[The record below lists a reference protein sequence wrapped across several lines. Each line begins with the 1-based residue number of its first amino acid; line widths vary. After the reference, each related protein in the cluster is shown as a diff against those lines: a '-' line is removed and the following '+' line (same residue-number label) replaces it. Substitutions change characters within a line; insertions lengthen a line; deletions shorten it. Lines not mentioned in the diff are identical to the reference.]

1 MKKNVSV
8 ILSSIIA
15 VSASAAIESAPD
27 TTRVLDEEQGGGIG
41 RALLLRSLAAMR
53 AEGYEDDLIFG
64 ITAASATMGPIIPPS
79 IPMVIYGAAASV
91 SVGTLFMAGI
101 GPGIVYSCKCCPD

>member
-27 TTRVLDEEQGGGIG
+27 TTRVLDEVIVVEKGAKAPVPLLPLDVKIEIG
-41 RALLLRSLAAMR
+41 RAH
-53 AEGYEDDLIFG
+53 
-64 ITAASATMGPIIPPS
+64 
-79 IPMVIYGAAASV
+79 V
-91 SVGTLFMAGI
+91 
-101 GPGIVYSCKCCPD
+101 